1 MLLKHFLQD
10 FYSEGTQMYS
20 SRIGKDSVELI
31 APGHKKED
39 FSVELSDGVLSV
51 KIKGVGINRYYRL
64 KNSFDEDSIKAE
76 YEAGILKIHLTKTKP
91 KKPKLISI
99 D

>member
-20 SRIGKDSVELI
+20 SRIGEDSVELI

-39 FSVELSDGVLSV
+39 FSIELTDGILSV
-51 KIKGVGINRYYRL
+51 KIKEVGISRYYRL
-64 KNSFDEDSIKAE
+64 KHAFDEDNIKAE
-76 YEAGILKIHLTKTKP
+76 YDAGILKIHLVKTKP